1 MNLKEIY
8 SDKTAISFEVFP
20 EDNTENLYNTLKILS
35 KYNPKLV
42 SLTYGAG
49 GKNKEFS
56 KDILKHLKKEL
67 NLNVMPHFTCICN
80 SRETVEKNLKIINEL
95 EIKNILAL
103 RGDIPE
109 DKTLCCYDF
118 KYANELVEFI
128 TAQTDLSV
136 GVAGYPEG
144 HIESPDLKTDIEN
157 LKRKVDSGADVIFT
171 QLFFDNSKFYKFIE
185 RVRKSGITIP
195 VIPGIMP
202 ILSKRQVNKM
212 TGLARI
218 EVPDSVKHAIENY
231 SDEDIKQFGID
242 YCTKQCKDLLTNGV
256 SGLHFYTLNKAY
268 SVSKILDNI

>member
-80 SRETVEKNLKIINEL
+80 SRETVERNLKIINGL

-185 RVRKSGITIP
+185 RVRKSGITIH

-218 EVPDSVKHAIENY
+218 EVPDAVKHAIENY